1 MMRRA
6 RRKQSDA
13 ALREAHSKE
22 RLGSQRQTP
31 QKGDAR
37 WDTMTGEPTNSE
49 KGKPSQV
56 KPAEFARGFGASPP
70 AAASQQRSPTAAI
83 TAFGDRVRRM
93 AQGPKADK
101 KQPDSSNS
109 PQAATD
115 PASAAFLSSR
125 PAWRGASGWTAQV
138 EPVRDN
144 PEAAPLKIPRKSSK
158 RVTSPVSAT
167 GPNPNLGSAAGVGVA
182 GGQAAPAKTPGS
194 ETAAR
199 SAPRETLRRVV
210 PSSQMAPAGAPVSSK
225 QTPGPDGLGNSRAP
239 VPGSFDGADAPTV
252 AARAL
257 LPSVAGGNTM
267 DPQTTNTVR
276 RKPPPAHA
284 NHAHQESLSSVY
296 SQDPQ
301 PPPPPPHGAN
311 PVSTQ
316 PPDSWTQPASR
327 FSVTT
332 FATSAAATPRESF
345 DTWDHDRPPMPT
357 PPQQYR
363 ESPPKTKQESVMDRQ
378 RPKLLSSGA
387 YADDDQPSS
396 GAPIIISF
404 KDTAYT
410 TSPSSKPSAA
420 ARQRQA
426 AATGAHDSYQ
436 SMVTRARTTT
446 ERPVSSASN
455 ASSINKMLPPAPPEA
470 SAGEARDRV
479 GMLNAQLQ
487 SLGNRRINLNR
498 SIKQMTE
505 LMPQDNVLDSA
516 DVIHKREME
525 KRKVEVLREELAD
538 VQRQE
543 YELGLKLHRA
553 YKRMDRDADWENSAL
568 WVRRVTG

>member
-22 RLGSQRQTP
+22 RPGSRQAQHKT
-31 QKGDAR
+31 DVR
-37 WDTMTGEPTNSE
+37 WDDMTGEPTSSE
-49 KGKPSQV
+49 TGKSSQV
-56 KPAEFARGFGASPP
+56 KPAEFARGLGASPP
-70 AAASQQRSPTAAI
+70 SAPTHQQRSPTAAI
-83 TAFGDRVRRM
+83 TSFGDRVRRM
-93 AQGPKADK
+93 AQGARGEK
-101 KQPDSSNS
+101 KE
-109 PQAATD
+109 QAGYPEAAAD
-115 PASAAFLSSR
+115 PAANAFESSR
-125 PAWRGASGWTAQV
+125 PGWRGASGRTTLV

-144 PEAAPLKIPRKSSK
+144 PEVVPLKIPRKSSK

-167 GPNPNLGSAAGVGVA
+167 GPNSNVSLGMPAGR
-182 GGQAAPAKTPGS
+182 QPAPAHPSGP
-194 ETAAR
+194 ETTAK
-199 SAPRETLRRVV
+199 SGPRETVRRVV
-210 PSSQMAPAGAPVSSK
+210 PSSQMAAPVSSK
-225 QTPGPDGLGNSRAP
+225 QTTGPVEGLSYSSAP

-252 AARAL
+252 AARQL
-257 LPSVAGGNTM
+257 QSSLAGGSAL
-267 DPQTTNTVR
+267 DQHPALR

-284 NHAHQESLSSVY
+284 NHSHQESLSSVY

-301 PPPPPPHGAN
+301 PPAPPPHGAN
-311 PVSTQ
+311 PVSTG
-316 PPDSWTQPASR
+316 PGESWTQPPSR

-332 FATSAAATPRESF
+332 FATSAAATTPRESF

-363 ESPPKTKQESVMDRQ
+363 ESPKPNQESVMDRQ
-378 RPKLLSSGA
+378 RPKLNGGGGGDNDSLYASGG
-387 YADDDQPSS
+387 S
-396 GAPIIISF
+396 PIHISF
-404 KDTAYT
+404 KDSLYT
-410 TSPSSKPSAA
+410 SAPFSNPSSA
-420 ARQRQA
+420 ARQRHA
-426 AATGAHDSYQ
+426 AATGGADTSYHAT
-436 SMVTRARTTT
+436 VARARTTA
-446 ERPVSSASN
+446 ERPMSSASN

-470 SAGEARDRV
+470 TAGEARDRV

-525 KRKVEVLREELAD
+525 KRKVEVLRQELSD